1 MACWVTSSVAL
12 RYTFFHFIA
21 ICLFRETQ
29 KHGGVQVREDNVA
42 YGTNWNCV
50 QEAAVVP
57 PHVAF
62 AVRPNPGFWEYVK
75 VNADDL
81 QVEGIDAVEY
91 LKLKEMIF
99 DEKW

>member
-1 MACWVTSSVAL
+1 MGL
-12 RYTFFHFIA
+12 KFKRIIYI
-21 ICLFRETQ
+21 
-29 KHGGVQVREDNVA
+29 A
-42 YGTNWNCV
+42 YGANWNCV

-57 PHVAF
+57 PYVAF
-62 AVRPNPGFWEYVK
+62 AVRPNPGFWEYIR

-91 LKLKEMIF
+91 LKHKEMIF